1 MSTTFGGTIK
11 LDGEKEYR
19 QALKQISQELKVAG
33 SEMKVVTAEFGKNN
47 NSVEALTAKNKVLAA
62 EIDKQKD
69 KVALLNGAFK
79 DAAEKYGEN

>member
-33 SEMKVVTAEFGKNN
+33 SEM
-47 NSVEALTAKNKVLAA
+47 
-62 EIDKQKD
+62 
-69 KVALLNGAFK
+69 
-79 DAAEKYGEN
+79 

>member
-33 SEMKVVTAEFGKNN
+33 FEMKVVTAEFGKNN
-47 NSVEALTAKNKVLAA
+47 NSVEALTAKNKV
-62 EIDKQKD
+62 
-69 KVALLNGAFK
+69 
-79 DAAEKYGEN
+79 